1 MESKKWKIVAVR
13 YEGTTTFGSKTI
25 ACTSSQEDAAMIAE
39 ALNASTWSSLFMY
52 GVAEDPE

>member
-25 ACTSSQEDAAMIAE
+25 ACTSSQEDAVMIAE

-52 GVAEDPE
+52 GVEEDQ